1 MTKTV
6 FEQHL
11 HNLPN
16 HYGCC
21 NVIYTLNRNSVG
33 RIDHF
38 QDEQVAFVSSG
49 YSVKKKKKNQFQV
62 NEAVSLLVQLYA
74 IRFFIFIFSF
84 TFFWQEASEIKRKKK
99 GVIEEFITH

>member
-1 MTKTV
+1 V

-49 YSVKKKKKNQFQV
+49 YSVKKKKKINF
-62 NEAVSLLVQLYA
+62 
-74 IRFFIFIFSF
+74 
-84 TFFWQEASEIKRKKK
+84 K
-99 GVIEEFITH
+99 